1 MSSLLAGV
9 KLSGAVKHGL
19 RFHRARGAAKVTCLG
34 FPMSQTSSFRSAAQQ
49 QGQAGLAHA
58 PERECISE
66 HIMQDLPET
75 VIHPTVT
82 PKSAVQR
89 VENVLK
95 RNGAAAVQKTPEP
108 MVEETQTASES
119 VIDAATVP
127 AYHRG
132 SKFDRVPYWQNI
144 GRWKDI
150 TENQFLSY
158 RWGVS

>member
-1 MSSLLAGV
+1 MSSLLVGV

-19 RFHRARGAAKVTCLG
+19 RFHHPQGAAKVTCLG
-34 FPMSQTSSFRSAAQQ
+34 FPMFQTNSFRSAAQQ
-49 QGQAGLAHA
+49 QGQVGLAHA
-58 PERECISE
+58 PEREYTPE

-75 VIHPTVT
+75 VLQPTVT
-82 PKSAVQR
+82 KKPAVQH

-95 RNGAAAVQKTPEP
+95 RNGEAVVQKTLEP
-108 MVEETQTASES
+108 ITEEIQTTSEPI
-119 VIDAATVP
+119 IDAATIP

-158 RWGVS
+158 RWGVG